1 MEGLAATYQDLMEN
15 TSGTWSP
22 IINQQLFRSSGSAF
36 LHIFCW
42 EVKGSFVV
50 SANLN
55 VAMGMDF
62 QYKNH
67 KRYNFSVRVKAKTST
82 NETIDL
88 VPAQYSFD
96 FYVVGTVALRAGIKL
111 EMYVGLFS
119 LKVDKIGITAE
130 VGGYVQLWGYFYYHK
145 TWQEKLGAA
154 SNSSGAMRI
163 EIGIYIEIKFVA
175 QAFPAAS

>member
-1 MEGLAATYQDLMEN
+1 MHTENEKESDAALGKRLEQVVELLEQLSNGADTAAPGMEGLAATYQDLMEN

-67 KRYNFSVRVKAKTST
+67 KRYNFSVRVKAKTRPST
-82 NETIDL
+82 
-88 VPAQYSFD
+88 SFPPS
-96 FYVVGTVALRAGIKL
+96 TALI
-111 EMYVGLFS
+111 S
-119 LKVDKIGITAE
+119 
-130 VGGYVQLWGYFYYHK
+130 
-145 TWQEKLGAA
+145 TW
-154 SNSSGAMRI
+154 
-163 EIGIYIEIKFVA
+163 
-175 QAFPAAS
+175 